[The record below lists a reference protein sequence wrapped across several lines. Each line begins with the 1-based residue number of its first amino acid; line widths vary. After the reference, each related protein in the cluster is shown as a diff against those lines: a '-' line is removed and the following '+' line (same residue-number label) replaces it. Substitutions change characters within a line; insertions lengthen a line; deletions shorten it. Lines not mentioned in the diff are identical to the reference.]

1 MPTLKQLQYLI
12 KIVEENG
19 FIAAS
24 EKLYIAQ
31 SALSRQMKLLEQDV
45 GFDIFDRRGKN
56 MQLTPAGQQFYQ
68 NIKIHLSG
76 MQDIIQSSQHIA
88 QGIHRV
94 IKIAHSS
101 SVIMD
106 QTKIQALDYISKKYQ
121 IQIELNT
128 LSSEQQIQALLH
140 HQIDIG
146 MIRSPV
152 LHHMQQIHSECLYHQ
167 PLYLAINTVHA
178 KFDTLQKI
186 KIEDLKDE
194 LFVSTPHAERGGL
207 SYLVSNLCLS
217 RGFFPKK
224 ASIQSRKISQ
234 LQLVAANLGICI
246 VPLEFQSILPPQVKL
261 LSLEQN
267 TLMSEVKCIW
277 KQDSDLDPYVEELV
291 QMLQTKSI

>member
-1 MPTLKQLQYLI
+1 MPTLKQFQYLI

-31 SALSRQMKLLEQDV
+31 SALSRQMKLLEQEV
-45 GFDIFDRRGKN
+45 GFEIFDRRGKN
-56 MQLTPAGQQFYQ
+56 MQLTSAGQQFYQ

-76 MQDIIQSSQHIA
+76 MQDIIQSSQQIA

-101 SVIMD
+101 SVVIN
-106 QTKIQALDYISKKYQ
+106 QAKIHTFDHISKKYQ

-146 MIRSPV
+146 IIRPPV
-152 LHHMQQIHSECLYHQ
+152 LHHMEQIHSQLLYRE
-167 PLYLAINTVHA
+167 PLYLAIHQTTS
-178 KFDTLQKI
+178 KFDLMQQI
-186 KIEDLKDE
+186 RIEDLKDE
-194 LFVSTPHAERGGL
+194 LFVSTPHPERGGL

-224 ASIQSRKISQ
+224 ARIQSRKISQ

-246 VPLEFQSILPPQVKL
+246 VPQEFQSILPPQVKL

-267 TLMSEVKCIW
+267 TLLSEVMCIW
-277 KQDSDLDPYVEELV
+277 KQDSDLDPYVEILT
-291 QMLQTKSI
+291 QSLSTQSK

>member
-45 GFDIFDRRGKN
+45 GFDIFDRCGKN
-56 MQLTPAGQQFYQ
+56 MQLTAAGQQFYQ

-94 IKIAHSS
+94 IKIAHPST
-101 SVIMD
+101 VMMD
-106 QTKIQALDYISKKYQ
+106 QTKIQALNYISKKYQ

-146 MIRSPV
+146 MIRPPV
-152 LHHMQQIHSECLYHQ
+152 LHPMQQINSQLLYRQ
-167 PLYLAINTVHA
+167 PLYLAINTAHT
-178 KFDTLQKI
+178 KFDALQEV

-194 LFVSTPHAERGGL
+194 VFVSTPHPARGGL

-224 ASIQSRKISQ
+224 ARIQSRKISQ

-246 VPLEFQSILPPQVKL
+246 VPEEFRSILPSQVKL
-261 LSLEQN
+261 LSLEQD

-277 KQDSDLDPYVEELV
+277 KKDSDLDPYVEELI
-291 QMLQTKSI
+291 QILHAKSI